1 MDSLR
6 SSTSSYGDPRYLS
19 TGYPSGAVSLVP
31 SRDLVDGY
39 RSASDMATDD
49 RSRYSGVC

>member
-19 TGYPSGAVSLVP
+19 TGYPNGAVSLVP
-31 SRDLVDGY
+31 SRVDGY